1 MGLVASICLQLV
13 GTVREGLGEGVIVIL
28 VIVQVPG
35 KVCRLL
41 GATMASDQGCGQS
54 CPDSIRQL
62 GKPAQGL
69 GWLYK
74 FAKAI

>member
-13 GTVREGLGEGVIVIL
+13 GTVREGWGGVVSL

-74 FAKAI
+74 FAKTV